1 MKKQLPTHL
10 MNEMILC
17 DTESVDDSRQTMHAL
32 KQWLEERQR
41 VNVLPEPTSQILLM
55 TEALLSTDHLQLQLN
70 VNVEN

>member
-1 MKKQLPTHL
+1 
-10 MNEMILC
+10 MNEMILR
-17 DTESVDDSRQTMHAL
+17 DTESVDDSRPMMHVL
-32 KQWLEERQR
+32 KQWLEEQQR